1 MRLLFIN
8 KYSGFGLWGHTYQ
21 VGNNSL
27 HFEYTYIHIVHDIRG
42 EGPNVILLPFK
53 PIICSS

>member
-8 KYSGFGLWGHTYQ
+8 TSIQVLGTCQ
-21 VGNNSL
+21 VGNNSM
-27 HFEYTYIHIVHDIRG
+27 HIGVDDIRG
-42 EGPNVILLPFK
+42 EAPNATLPFK